1 MNYRTLGRTGLKVS
15 EIGFGCGA
23 GAGLMLGDD
32 VEKQKAAVARA
43 LERGITYFDT
53 APIYGEHRSETSLGR
68 ALRALDAKPVV
79 ITKIAL
85 EIDQLDDIPAA
96 VVASVEGSL
105 ERLQRDMVEV
115 VYLHNRVG
123 SARAPK
129 PDIGVGALLTV
140 EDVLGPRGV
149 VTGLES
155 LRKRGLVKHFG
166 CCSFGGEMDKLAQLV
181 DSDRFDAM
189 LVHYSIITQTAW
201 LPAVPGSPVHDYRQ
215 IAARAAKRGMGTAIL
230 RVLEAGLL
238 AGNSREA
245 PSPKLDANLA
255 RARSLSFLQNGEA
268 TLAPSAIR
276 FALAN
281 PGVSTVLV
289 GISEIGHV
297 DAAADAEERGPLGPA
312 LLEQIE
318 AARRADF
325 VTA

>member
-1 MNYRTLGRTGLKVS
+1 MKYRTLGRTGLKIS
-15 EIGFGCGA
+15 EIGFGCGT
-23 GAGLMLGDD
+23 GAALMLR
-32 VEKQKAAVARA
+32 EEPEAQKIAVARA

-53 APIYGEHRSETSLGR
+53 APIYGEMRSEINLGKT
-68 ALRALDAKPVV
+68 LRALDAKPVV

-85 EIDQLDDIPAA
+85 EIGQLDDIAA
-96 VVASVEGSL
+96 SVVASVEGSL

-123 SARAPK
+123 SARAAK

-140 EDVLGPRGV
+140 EDVLGRRGIV
-149 VTGLES
+149 EGLES

-166 CCSFGGEMDKLAQLV
+166 CCSYGGEMNQLEALV
-181 DSDRFDAM
+181 DSDKFDAM

-201 LPAVPGSPVHDYRQ
+201 LPAIPGSPVHDYKQ
-215 IAARAAKRGMGTAIL
+215 IAARAAKRGMGTTIL

-245 PSPKLDANLA
+245 PSEKMDANLS
-255 RARSLSFLQNGEA
+255 RAAALGFLQNGDA

-276 FALAN
+276 FALSN

-289 GISEIGHV
+289 GISEVGHV
-297 DAAADAEERGPLGPA
+297 DAAVDAEELGPLPA
-312 LLEQIE
+312 PMLERIE
-318 AARRADF
+318 SARRADF